1 MDDFKKYLQQRSDDL
16 DVDIPRDRVWQGIN
30 KELNPAKPMAA
41 LVYIKWAV
49 AACVIALAGFGGY
62 MLLNKPVASYQL
74 PVASNKEQVTN
85 SKQKLQEEPTR
96 LQPTTTE
103 QLVASNEVRPNTDI
117 QNVKLKNQDSRK
129 TSNLKP
135 QTSKSSNTLSALE
148 QVETSFTQVINL
160 QKAKVNTTP
169 LIAENPGYFNDF
181 AIEMKRMERDEQ
193 NIKRDIRKGGLTD
206 ELLDQLI
213 NVYQQKLNML
223 KQLQNEIHK
232 TNNRFKQNRG
242 PVDSTKPYFLNI

>member
-1 MDDFKKYLQQRSDDL
+1 MDELKKYLQQRSDDL
-16 DVDIPRDRVWQGIN
+16 DVDMPRDLVWKGIN
-30 KELNPAKPMAA
+30 KELNPSKPMAA

-62 MLLNKPVASYQL
+62 ILLNKPVISYQL
-74 PVASNKEQVTN
+74 PVASNKRQITD

-103 QLVASNEVRPNTDI
+103 QLVADNRSVKPTDNRKQRI
-117 QNVKLKNQDSRK
+117 NQPA
-129 TSNLKP
+129 TSNQQPVTNVTVLD
-135 QTSKSSNTLSALE
+135 

-181 AIEMKRMERDEQ
+181 TIEMKRMERDEQ
-193 NIKRDIRKGGLTD
+193 NIKRDIRKGGLSD

>member
-1 MDDFKKYLQQRSDDL
+1 MDDFKKHLKQHSDDL
-16 DVDIPRDRVWQGIN
+16 DVDIPRDKVWLGIN
-30 KELNPAKPMAA
+30 KELNPAKPLAA

-62 MLLNKPVASYQL
+62 VLLNKPVTSYQL
-74 PVASNKEQVTN
+74 PVASNKNQTID

-96 LQPTTTE
+96 LQPNTNE
-103 QLVASNEVRPNTDI
+103 QLVASNKI
-117 QNVKLKNQDSRK
+117 IKLTNSPKQKINQPV
-129 TSNLKP
+129 TSNQQP
-135 QTSKSSNTLSALE
+135 VTNISALE
-148 QVETSFTQVINL
+148 QVEHSFTQVINL

-193 NIKRDIRKGGLTD
+193 SIKKDIKKNGLTD

-213 NVYQQKLNML
+213 NIYQQKLNML

>member
-1 MDDFKKYLQQRSDDL
+1 MDDFKKHLQQHSHDL
-16 DVDIPRDRVWQGIN
+16 DVDTPRDKVWLGIH
-30 KELNPAKPMAA
+30 KELNPTKPLAV
-41 LVYIKWAV
+41 LVYVKWAV

-62 MLLNKPVASYQL
+62 MLLNKQVTSYQL
-74 PVASNKEQVTN
+74 PVASNKNQTIDA
-85 SKQKLQEEPTR
+85 KPQLQEEPTR
-96 LQPTTTE
+96 LQPAATE
-103 QLVASNEVRPNTDI
+103 QLVADNKSIKPTNSQKPRA
-117 QNVKLKNQDSRK
+117 NQPV
-129 TSNLKP
+129 TSNQQP
-135 QTSKSSNTLSALE
+135 VTNITALE
-148 QVETSFTQVINL
+148 QVENSFTQVINL

-193 NIKRDIRKGGLTD
+193 SIKKDIKKNGLTD

-213 NVYQQKLNML
+213 NVYQQKLNVL

>member
-1 MDDFKKYLQQRSDDL
+1 MDEFKKYIQQRSDDM
-16 DVDIPRDRVWQGIN
+16 DVDMPRDKVWQGIN
-30 KELNPAKPMAA
+30 KELNPIKPMAA

-62 MLLNKPVASYQL
+62 ILLNTPAVINKPSQVVGTKPEVVKNNVQDDEVA
-74 PVASNKEQVTN
+74 
-85 SKQKLQEEPTR
+85 R
-96 LQPTTTE
+96 LQPANIE
-103 QLVASNEVRPNTDI
+103 QLVASNDVTPNAKI
-117 QNVKLKNQDSRK
+117 QSSKLKIQDSRKPSNVKLK
-129 TSNLKP
+129 TVKP
-135 QTSKSSNTLSALE
+135 ETVLPALE
-148 QVETSFTQVINL
+148 QVENTFTQVINL

-169 LIAENPGYFNDF
+169 IIAENPGYFNDF
-181 AIEMKRMERDEQ
+181 TIEMKRMERDEQ
-193 NIKRDIRKGGLTD
+193 NIKRDIRKNGLTD

>member
-1 MDDFKKYLQQRSDDL
+1 MDEFKKYIQQRSDDM
-16 DVDIPRDRVWQGIN
+16 DVDMPRDKVWQGIN
-30 KELNPAKPMAA
+30 KELNPIKPMAA

-49 AACVIALAGFGGY
+49 AACVIALAGFGAY
-62 MLLNKPVASYQL
+62 MLLNTPTTINHPSHVAS
-74 PVASNKEQVTN
+74 T
-85 SKQKLQEEPTR
+85 KLEVEKNNVQDGEATR
-96 LQPTTTE
+96 LQPATTE
-103 QLVASNEVRPNTDI
+103 QLVATNEIKTNR
-117 QNVKLKNQDSRK
+117 KNSILG
-129 TSNLKP
+129 NKP
-135 QTSKSSNTLSALE
+135 VLANNKKEPAAIGNNNLSALD

-169 LIAENPGYFNDF
+169 LIAENPSYFNDF
-181 AIEMKRMERDEQ
+181 TIEMKRMERDEQ
-193 NIKRDIRKGGLTD
+193 SIKRDIRKGGLTD

>member
-1 MDDFKKYLQQRSDDL
+1 MDEFKTYLQQSSKDL
-16 DVDIPRDRVWQGIN
+16 DIDRPRDLVWQNIS
-30 KELNPAKPMAA
+30 KELNATRPIVA

-62 MLLNKPVASYQL
+62 MLLTKPAVSNNL
-74 PVASNKEQVTN
+74 PNQVVKAVPKALYN
-85 SKQKLQEEPTR
+85 DSDNEATR
-96 LQPTTTE
+96 LQSQNSE
-103 QLVASNEVRPNTDI
+103 QLVASNAIMAKATI
-117 QNVKLKNQDSRK
+117 QNAKSKNQDLKKSLNPSPQ
-129 TSNLKP
+129 TSNLP
-135 QTSKSSNTLSALE
+135 TTLSALE

-169 LIAENPGYFNDF
+169 LIAESPGYFSDF
-181 AIEMKRMERDEQ
+181 AIEVKRMERDEQ
-193 NIKRDIRKGGLTD
+193 NIKRDIRKNGLTD

-213 NVYQQKLNML
+213 NVYQQKLNVL

>member
-1 MDDFKKYLQQRSDDL
+1 MDDFKKHLQQHSDNL
-16 DVDIPRDRVWQGIN
+16 DVDIPRDKVWLGIN
-30 KELNPAKPMAA
+30 KELNPAKPLAA

-62 MLLNKPVASYQL
+62 MLLNKPVSTNQL
-74 PVASNKEQVTN
+74 PVAS
-85 SKQKLQEEPTR
+85 SKQQITNPKQSIQEDPTR
-96 LQPTTTE
+96 LQSTTTE
-103 QLVASNEVRPNTDI
+103 QLVAENRSVKPTNSQRP
-117 QNVKLKNQDSRK
+117 KANQPV
-129 TSNLKP
+129 TSNQQP
-135 QTSKSSNTLSALE
+135 VTNITALE

-193 NIKRDIRKGGLTD
+193 SIKKDIKKNGLTD

-213 NVYQQKLNML
+213 NVYQQKLNVL

>member
-1 MDDFKKYLQQRSDDL
+1 MDDFKKYMQQHSDDL
-16 DVDIPRDRVWQGIN
+16 DVDIPRDKVWQGIN
-30 KELNPAKPMAA
+30 KDLNSAKPLAA
-41 LVYIKWAV
+41 LVYIKLAV

-62 MLLNKPVASYQL
+62 MLLNKPVNTSQL
-74 PVASNKEQVTN
+74 PVASNKQQIAN
-85 SKQKLQEEPTR
+85 PKQSIQEEPTR
-96 LQPTTTE
+96 LQPTTNE
-103 QLVASNEVRPNTDI
+103 QLVADNRSVKPTNSQRPKANQPVTNN
-117 QNVKLKNQDSRK
+117 QQSVTNV
-129 TSNLKP
+129 T
-135 QTSKSSNTLSALE
+135 ALE
-148 QVETSFTQVINL
+148 QVENSFTQVINL

-169 LIAENPGYFNDF
+169 LIAENPSYFNDF

-193 NIKRDIRKGGLTD
+193 SIKKDIKKNGLTD

-213 NVYQQKLNML
+213 NVYQQKLNVL

>member
-1 MDDFKKYLQQRSDDL
+1 MDDFKKYLQQHSDEL
-16 DVDIPRDRVWQGIN
+16 DVDMPRDKVWLGIN

-85 SKQKLQEEPTR
+85 SKQKLQEEQTR
-96 LQPTTTE
+96 LQPNNTE
-103 QLVASNEVRPNTDI
+103 QLVASTDVAPNAK
-117 QNVKLKNQDSRK
+117 VES
-129 TSNLKP
+129 LKP
-135 QTSKSSNTLSALE
+135 KVQYSKEHQNSKPKIPNASSALSALE

-193 NIKRDIRKGGLTD
+193 NIKRDIRKGGITD

>member
-1 MDDFKKYLQQRSDDL
+1 MDDFKKYMQQHSEDL
-16 DVDIPRDRVWQGIN
+16 DVDTPRGKVWLAIN
-30 KELNPAKPMAA
+30 QELHPVKPMATV
-41 LVYIKWAV
+41 VYIKWAV
-49 AACVIALAGFGGY
+49 AACVVALAGFGAY
-62 MLLNKPVASYQL
+62 ALLTKQPVSNNTGEMVKTLSKPVKSEL
-74 PVASNKEQVTN
+74 PEDV
-85 SKQKLQEEPTR
+85 TR

-103 QLVASNEVRPNTDI
+103 QLVASNKS
-117 QNVKLKNQDSRK
+117 VKSTNSQKQRANQPV
-129 TSNLKP
+129 TSNQQP
-135 QTSKSSNTLSALE
+135 VTNITALE
-148 QVETSFTQVINL
+148 QVENSFTQVINL

-193 NIKRDIRKGGLTD
+193 SIKKDIKKNGLTD

-213 NVYQQKLNML
+213 NVYQQKLNVL

>member
-1 MDDFKKYLQQRSDDL
+1 MDDFKKYLQLHSDDL
-16 DVDIPRDRVWQGIN
+16 DVDIPRDKVWLGIN
-30 KELNPAKPMAA
+30 KELNPAKPLAA

-62 MLLNKPVASYQL
+62 MLLNKPVTNYQL
-74 PVASNKEQVTN
+74 PVASNKNQTID

-103 QLVASNEVRPNTDI
+103 QLVADNRSVKPTDNRKQRI
-117 QNVKLKNQDSRK
+117 NQ
-129 TSNLKP
+129 P
-135 QTSKSSNTLSALE
+135 ATSKQQPVTNITALE
-148 QVETSFTQVINL
+148 QVEHSFTQVINL

-193 NIKRDIRKGGLTD
+193 SIKKDIKKNGLTD

-213 NVYQQKLNML
+213 NVYQQKLNVL

>member
-1 MDDFKKYLQQRSDDL
+1 
-16 DVDIPRDRVWQGIN
+16 
-30 KELNPAKPMAA
+30 
-41 LVYIKWAV
+41 
-49 AACVIALAGFGGY
+49 
-62 MLLNKPVASYQL
+62 
-74 PVASNKEQVTN
+74 
-85 SKQKLQEEPTR
+85 
-96 LQPTTTE
+96 
-103 QLVASNEVRPNTDI
+103 
-117 QNVKLKNQDSRK
+117 
-129 TSNLKP
+129 
-135 QTSKSSNTLSALE
+135 
-148 QVETSFTQVINL
+148 VENSFTQVINL

-193 NIKRDIRKGGLTD
+193 SIKRDIRKSGLTD